1 MAVTGTLAGAPAEA
15 ACGTPSGATAGHLA
29 SIYSELENAGIIISF
44 IFEMFPSSKYF
55 YLI

>member
-29 SIYSELENAGIIISF
+29 SIYSELENAGTQ
-44 IFEMFPSSKYF
+44 K
-55 YLI
+55 